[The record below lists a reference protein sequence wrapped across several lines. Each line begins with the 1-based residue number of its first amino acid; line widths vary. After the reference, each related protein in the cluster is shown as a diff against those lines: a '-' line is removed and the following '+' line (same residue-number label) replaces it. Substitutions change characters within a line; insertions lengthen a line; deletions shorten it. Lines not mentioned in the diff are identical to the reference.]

1 MTTDEI
7 TVTIDGVEVK
17 TRPGKMVIEA
27 AMDAGMY
34 IPYL

>member
-1 MTTDEI
+1 MATDEI

-17 TRPGKMVIEA
+17 TQPGKMVIEA

-34 IPYL
+34 IP